1 MSAYIGNHS
10 VIFSDPYGKVCK
22 IYIFIVVSVP
32 QYHQNIFSKT
42 KISKDIPGKNIQQN
56 I

>member
-10 VIFSDPYGKVCK
+10 VIFSDPYGKVYK
-22 IYIFIVVSVP
+22 ICIFIVVSIP
-32 QYHQNIFSKT
+32 QYHQNTFSKT
-42 KISKDIPGKNIQQN
+42 KMSKGIPGKNIQQN